1 MDHDQAKS
9 SPEPD
14 HDQAKS
20 SPKPAKEGIVS
31 PDCNDVLL
39 GRGTLINA
47 GNQQYLH
54 LVQQAKRHYVMS
66 PKKNKGDFALN
77 IMKKIKRLNPPG
89 RFLKQD
95 PKSMLWYEISHMS
108 ALHRTRQSL
117 RDGAP
122 KLKKQIERIEEEEK
136 EKSSDNTNTENID
149 GMMIS
154 EAQQNL
160 PDLYPPRF
168 DVPHYSSLAAVDPT
182 MMISNN
188 RLDNEGLPHGV
199 VPAGGM
205 MRLMDHQNQDQ
216 VLYREVRNARVEYNN
231 LRQEMA
237 HRRLRL
243 SILEQ
248 QSQVMEARAR
258 ISYMQGMQQTIRA
271 SAAIPRAIDTYIY
284 GSNQQ
289 FDQSAIPHNSSSRNM
304 ASPTDDRPDECQ
316 S

>member
-1 MDHDQAKS
+1 MNHDQA
-9 SPEPD
+9 E
-14 HDQAKS
+14 S

-31 PDCNDVLL
+31 PESNDVLL

-54 LVQQAKRHYVMS
+54 LVQQAKRNYVMS
-66 PKKNKGDFALN
+66 PKKSKGVFALN
-77 IMKKIKRLNPPG
+77 IMKKIKQLNPPG

-95 PKSMLWYEISHMS
+95 PESMLWYEISHMS

-122 KLKKQIERIEEEEK
+122 KLKKQIEKIEEEEK
-136 EKSSDNTNTENID
+136 ERNSDNINRDRENID
-149 GMMIS
+149 DMMIS

-168 DVPHYSSLAAVDPT
+168 DVPRYSSTAAAHPSTIT
-182 MMISNN
+182 MMIPNN
-188 RLDNEGLPHGV
+188 RLENEGLPHGV
-199 VPAGGM
+199 VPADGM
-205 MRLMDHQNQDQ
+205 MRLTDRQDQ
-216 VLYREVRNARVEYNN
+216 VMYREVHNARVEYNN

-237 HRRLRL
+237 VRRLRL

-258 ISYMQGMQQTIRA
+258 ISYMQGIQQTIRA
-271 SAAIPRAIDTYIY
+271 SAAIPRDIDTYIY
-284 GSNQQ
+284 GRNQQ
-289 FDQSAIPHNSSSRNM
+289 FDQLDQSTIPQNSSSRNM
-304 ASPTDDRPDECQ
+304 TSPTDWLDECQ